1 MKRIVHTVA
10 YSEIG
15 WWNYHFG
22 IWGAMFL
29 MGYVIVSIG
38 MNGLIDE
45 TNTLPWQIATIA
57 APISVSNA
65 LNYAVIRRKRKSRE
79 QREMFLILCSMT
91 AFIGV
96 LAIIAH

>member
-22 IWGAMFL
+22 IWGAMLL

-38 MNGLIDE
+38 TSGMIGE
-45 TNTLPWQIATIA
+45 TNIFPWQMAAIAV
-57 APISVSNA
+57 PIFASNA
-65 LNYAVIRRKRKSRE
+65 LNYAVIRRKRRSRE
-79 QREMFLILCSMT
+79 QREMFLILCAMT
-91 AFIGV
+91 ALIGV
-96 LAIIAH
+96 LAIVAY